1 MTVPRGTAGYRLYA
15 AAANQ
20 EAGIKS
26 HDAMASL
33 QTTMVDSET
42 NPSIL
47 SNISLWYQDVEVS
60 KDF

>member
-1 MTVPRGTAGYRLYA
+1 MTIPRGAAGYCLYA

-26 HDAMASL
+26 RDTRHHCK
-33 QTTMVDSET
+33 QIWRTVDQIHLFLPT
-42 NPSIL
+42 FPSGTK
-47 SNISLWYQDVEVS
+47 NVEVS